1 MTELDEIRKRI
12 DELDDRI
19 IQLLRQRLGLG
30 ISTLGK
36 KERVEDLKRE
46 DEIIAKLINNSVS
59 KDEEQY
65 LREVYKIIFTEGK
78 RIQNNKIRS

>member
-1 MTELDEIRKRI
+1 LTELDDIRKRI
-12 DELDDRI
+12 DELDDRL
-19 IQLLRQRLGLG
+19 IQLLRQRLGLAL
-30 ISTLGK
+30 STLGK
-36 KERVEDLKRE
+36 KEKVEDLKRE

>member
-1 MTELDEIRKRI
+1 MTELDDIRKRI
-12 DELDDRI
+12 DELDDRL
-19 IQLLRQRLGLG
+19 IQLLRQRLGLVL
-30 ISTLGK
+30 STLGK
-36 KERVEDLKRE
+36 KEKVEDLKRE
-46 DEIIAKLINNSVS
+46 DEIIAKLINNSVN